1 MSTLE
6 KIREI
11 MIPLSSAAIAKVDTR
26 LKEAIPTL
34 RRLYCHVEEGKCT
47 EAGFRAILVLDEKHR
62 LVGILDFQSTIGLLF
77 PEISGNF
84 AEKAHALWD
93 SLGAV
98 SRFGPVDET
107 KLSLNTRIAKNAEKP
122 IGHFMLKIRGTISTD
137 ADLLE
142 ALMVLCRNKA
152 SVLPVYDGDQLVGIV
167 RDSDLFMRIAEMLEK
182 QATALRE
189 ICPLPDA
196 GTLPMRY

>member
-1 MSTLE
+1 MSKFD
-6 KIREI
+6 KIREM
-11 MIPLSSAAIAKVDTR
+11 MIPLNEAIMATEETR
-26 LKEAIPTL
+26 LKDAIPAL
-34 RRLYCHVEEGKCT
+34 RSLYCEVEEGKCT
-47 EAGFRAILVLDEKHR
+47 EHGFRAILVLDEDQR
-62 LVGILDFQSTIGLLF
+62 FLGILDFQSIIRILV
-77 PEISGNF
+77 PEVFGSF
-84 AEKAHALWD
+84 AEKVHALWD

-122 IGHFMLKIRGTISTD
+122 LWHFMLKIRGTISTD

-152 SVLPVYDGDQLVGIV
+152 SILPVYDGDQLVGIV
-167 RDSDLFMRIAEMLEK
+167 RDSDLFMRIAETLEK
-182 QATALRE
+182 PATALRE